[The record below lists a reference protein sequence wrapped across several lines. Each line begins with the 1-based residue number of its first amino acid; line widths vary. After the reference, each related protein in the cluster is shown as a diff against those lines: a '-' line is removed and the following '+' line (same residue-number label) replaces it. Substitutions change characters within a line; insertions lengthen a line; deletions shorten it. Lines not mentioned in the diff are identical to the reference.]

1 MGEAQFFS
9 WCPFLHWGEGKVHQR
24 ADLVPI
30 SVLEYGKGNQK
41 GYLMPVPTLEP
52 RKRSPEQALGAH
64 MHTGA
69 KEKVI
74 RKGI

>member
-1 MGEAQFFS
+1 M
-9 WCPFLHWGEGKVHQR
+9 
-24 ADLVPI
+24 PI